1 MSILPD
7 PISNL
12 NPAANPARK
21 AQLRR
26 FMRAVIRGA
35 LTNPQCRATVLD
47 AERHI
52 QRGHKVLNA
61 ATLFEV
67 LLEAAPL
74 ALRPALQTGSLTLFD
89 KSWRCLHEVLLE
101 SRPRNAAY
109 AALEWQFA
117 LAAAAALTGA
127 TPGGALADVGDH
139 AANGANGADANPNA
153 LNSTSAL

>member
-1 MSILPD
+1 
-7 PISNL
+7 
-12 NPAANPARK
+12 
-21 AQLRR
+21 
-26 FMRAVIRGA
+26 
-35 LTNPQCRATVLD
+35 
-47 AERHI
+47 
-52 QRGHKVLNA
+52 
-61 ATLFEV
+61 
-67 LLEAAPL
+67 
-74 ALRPALQTGSLTLFD
+74 
-89 KSWRCLHEVLLE
+89 VLLE